1 MNTAPAEA
9 FPVGEHL
16 LEELEARGWTQAEF
30 AEILGRPAQFVSEI
44 VSGKK
49 EITRE
54 SAAQISA
61 ALGSS
66 PEYWLRYQDQYHLWR
81 QAQDENTRRQLD
93 DVRLRARLNELA
105 PLAVLRKRG
114 VITATTI
121 QGQADQLCRLLEIE
135 DIHDQPRLPMAAR
148 RSNIGEQVSP
158 TQLTWLACVRR
169 QAEQQHVSRYSVDR
183 LRTLAEQL
191 SREVRAPSA
200 FASLPALFANAG
212 VRLVH
217 VEAFPSSKIDGASF
231 DMDGTPVIGL
241 SGRGHR
247 LDKVLFTLLHEVAHI
262 VLNHIADEVI
272 LDEDNPR
279 GRDREQR
286 ANELATNWALPDPLP
301 AIPERIGQAWLT
313 KTANALGVH
322 PIVIVGRLQNSG
334 VLSWRSALTKDAP
347 TVTRYL
353 KDW

>member
-1 MNTAPAEA
+1 MNNSLAEA

-16 LEELEARGWTQAEF
+16 LEELDARGWTQAEF
-30 AEILGRPAQFVSEI
+30 AEILGRPAQVISEI

-61 ALGSS
+61 ALGTS
-66 PEYWLRYQDQYHLWR
+66 PEYWLSYQDQYHLWR
-81 QAQDENTRRQLD
+81 QAQDESTRKQLD

-105 PLAVLRKRG
+105 PLTVLRKRG

-121 QGQADQLCRLLEIE
+121 HDQARQLCELLEI
-135 DIHDQPRLPMAAR
+135 DSIDDQPRLPMAAR
-148 RSNIGEQVSP
+148 RSNVGERVSP
-158 TQLTWLACVRR
+158 VQLTWLACVRR
-169 QAEQQHVSRYSVDR
+169 LAEQRHVSPYSSDR
-183 LRTLAEQL
+183 LRKLAESL
-191 SREVRAPSA
+191 SRAVRTPSDFVDLPSQ
-200 FASLPALFANAG
+200 FAAVG

-262 VLNHIADEVI
+262 VCDHIADEVI
-272 LDEDNPR
+272 LDEDNPD
-279 GRDREQR
+279 GRYREQQ
-286 ANELATNWALPDPLP
+286 ANELAATWVLPGALPPV
-301 AIPERIGQAWLT
+301 PERIGQPWLV
-313 KTANALGVH
+313 KAADALGVH
-322 PIVIVGRLQNSG
+322 PIVIVGRLQNG
-334 VLSWRSALTKDAP
+334 GMLSWRSALAKDAP
-347 TVTRYL
+347 TVSRYL
-353 KDW
+353 QDW